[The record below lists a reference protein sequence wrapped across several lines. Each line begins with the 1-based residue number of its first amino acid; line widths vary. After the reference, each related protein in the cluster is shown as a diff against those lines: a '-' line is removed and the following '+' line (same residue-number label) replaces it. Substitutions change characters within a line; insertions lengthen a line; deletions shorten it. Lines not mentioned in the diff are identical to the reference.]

1 MYDKTNDRM
10 PQKPNSEDLVNE
22 QIRFSEVRLIDDN
35 GESLGI
41 KSRVE
46 ALNIAREKDLDL
58 FCVAPMSKPPV
69 CKILNYGKYRF
80 ELQKKAKEIR
90 KNQKIVELKEVQL
103 SCNIGEHDFNVKLK
117 AGRKFLANGD
127 KVKISVR
134 FRGRQMAYVD
144 KGKDV
149 VNKFVSLCSDIS
161 VVEREPLLEGKFLMA
176 IIASK
181 TVKQGGNNNENK
193 NEE

>member
-1 MYDKTNDRM
+1 MYDKANDRM

-22 QIRFSEVRLIDDN
+22 QIRFPEVRLIDDN

>member
-1 MYDKTNDRM
+1 
-10 PQKPNSEDLVNE
+10 
-22 QIRFSEVRLIDDN
+22 
-35 GESLGI
+35 
-41 KSRVE
+41 
-46 ALNIAREKDLDL
+46 
-58 FCVAPMSKPPV
+58 MS
-69 CKILNYGKYRF
+69 
-80 ELQKKAKEIR
+80 
-90 KNQKIVELKEVQL
+90 LKEVQL

-161 VVEREPLLEGKFLMA
+161 VVEREPLLGRKILNGYHSIKNSKNKGE
-176 IIASK
+176 IIMK
-181 TVKQGGNNNENK
+181 TKMK
-193 NEE
+193 SRKSIIKKI